1 MDVINSYLPDYEA
14 LNESLGEDLEYFVAE
29 DAEELAYDVA
39 EDIAAVAETVNV
51 EWWALAQ
58 KKAAAATSS
67 KKTSKAGF
75 YAGVSFGVL
84 GVVAATAMV
93 AACNKKKVQAN
104 EETLL

>member
-1 MDVINSYLPDYEA
+1 MDIINSYLPDYEA
-14 LNESLGEDLEYFVAE
+14 ISESMAAELEWVAE
-29 DAEELAYDVA
+29 DAEELAYDVS
-39 EDIAAVAETVNV
+39 EDIVAIADTVNV

-104 EETLL
+104 EEALL

>member
-1 MDVINSYLPDYEA
+1 MEIINSYLPDYEEIS
-14 LNESLGEDLEYFVAE
+14 ESMAAELEWVAE
-29 DAEELAYDVA
+29 DAEELAYDAA
-39 EDIAAVAETVNV
+39 EDIAAIADTVNV

-104 EETLL
+104 EEALL

>member
-14 LNESLGEDLEYFVAE
+14 LNESMGEDLEVVAE

>member
-1 MDVINSYLPDYEA
+1 MEIINAYLPDYEE
-14 LNESLGEDLEYFVAE
+14 LSESMAAELEWVAE

-39 EDIAAVAETVNV
+39 DDIAAVADTVNV

-104 EETLL
+104 EEALL